1 MRGRASSA
9 ACRLCCRLCSGEEK
23 RSQFSPRT
31 HVGDSEEEGS
41 GLSVRPVAFVQQ
53 PADLSHSTQH
63 VVGAGL
69 SYPFNLPLGF
79 VIEALAPNSL

>member
-1 MRGRASSA
+1 MKKSDRNFPHERMLVTV
-9 ACRLCCRLCSGEEK
+9 RK
-23 RSQFSPRT
+23 RVL
-31 HVGDSEEEGS
+31 HS

-53 PADLSHSTQH
+53 PVDLSHSTQH

-79 VIEALAPNSL
+79 VIGALAPHSL